1 LVCCWSPDFGDDAID
16 RQRDVDGEGD
26 DKQSDQLQGE
36 KSGPLEGDALA
47 PFLSR
52 KTVRVIQYALQGSGT
67 LIIPQRNAIVTFKSK
82 KNISIF

>member
-36 KSGPLEGDALA
+36 KPGPLEGDALA

-52 KTVRVIQYALQGSGT
+52 KNVSVKQSSLQGLG
-67 LIIPQRNAIVTFKSK
+67 NAKAIFKR
-82 KNISIF
+82 KN